1 MSDKD
6 ILFIKEA
13 SSKLS
18 RKQSDASFERNLI
31 DAYNL
36 SARRSGMPEITKL
49 SDISGETKQKVYQGD
64 QGTNTSSSPLS
75 KEQIKSKATELFKA
89 YKNR

>member
-6 ILFIKEA
+6 IAFIKEA

-18 RKQSDASFERNLI
+18 RDQSDASFERNLI

-36 SARRSGMPEITKL
+36 SARRAGMPEITKL
-49 SDISGETKQKVYQGD
+49 SDITTGTQQETVGGEKSY
-64 QGTNTSSSPLS
+64 S
-75 KEQIKSKATELFKA
+75 KYE
-89 YKNR
+89 

>member
-6 ILFIKEA
+6 IAFIKEA

-18 RKQSDASFERNLI
+18 RDQSDASFERNLI

-36 SARRSGMPEITKL
+36 SARRAGMPEITKL
-49 SDISGETKQKVYQGD
+49 SDISTGTQKSTVGGELNY
-64 QGTNTSSSPLS
+64 S
-75 KEQIKSKATELFKA
+75 KYE
-89 YKNR
+89 

>member
-6 ILFIKEA
+6 IQFIKEA

-18 RKQSDASFERNLI
+18 RNQSDDSFERNLV

-36 SARRSGMPEITKL
+36 SARRSGMPEIKNL
-49 SDISGETKQKVYQGD
+49 SDL
-64 QGTNTSSSPLS
+64 TNTNPSTNTVGGEMDYS
-75 KEQIKSKATELFKA
+75 KYEP
-89 YKNR
+89 R

>member
-6 ILFIKEA
+6 IAFIKEA

-18 RKQSDASFERNLI
+18 RDQSDASFERNLI

-36 SARRSGMPEITKL
+36 SARRAGMPEIKKL
-49 SDISGETKQKVYQGD
+49 SDISNPTATVGGEKSY
-64 QGTNTSSSPLS
+64 S
-75 KEQIKSKATELFKA
+75 KYE
-89 YKNR
+89 

>member
-18 RKQSDASFERNLI
+18 TTQSNSSFERNLI
-31 DAYNL
+31 DAYNVA
-36 SARRSGMPEITKL
+36 ARRAGKPEITKL
-49 SDISGETKQKVYQGD
+49 SDISTGTQENTVGGEFNY
-64 QGTNTSSSPLS
+64 S
-75 KEQIKSKATELFKA
+75 KYEP
-89 YKNR
+89 KN

>member
-6 ILFIKEA
+6 IAFIKEA

-18 RKQSDASFERNLI
+18 RDQSDASFERNLI

-36 SARRSGMPEITKL
+36 SARRAGMPEIKSL
-49 SDISGETKQKVYQGD
+49 SELNSGNK
-64 QGTNTSSSPLS
+64 TSTVGGELDYS
-75 KEQIKSKATELFKA
+75 KYE
-89 YKNR
+89 

>member
-6 ILFIKEA
+6 IVFIKSA
-13 SSKLS
+13 SSKLDIN
-18 RKQSDASFERNLI
+18 QSDASFERNLI

-49 SDISGETKQKVYQGD
+49 SDISG
-64 QGTNTSSSPLS
+64 GTPQQTVGGEMNYS
-75 KEQIKSKATELFKA
+75 KYE
-89 YKNR
+89 N

>member
-6 ILFIKEA
+6 IQFIKEA

-18 RKQSDASFERNLI
+18 RNQSDASFERNLI

-36 SARRSGMPEITKL
+36 SARRAGMPEITKL
-49 SDISGETKQKVYQGD
+49 SDISGGTQQKTAGGELDY
-64 QGTNTSSSPLS
+64 S
-75 KEQIKSKATELFKA
+75 KYE
-89 YKNR
+89 

>member
-6 ILFIKEA
+6 IAFIKEA

-18 RKQSDASFERNLI
+18 RDQSDASFERNLI

-36 SARRSGMPEITKL
+36 SARRAGMPEIKSL
-49 SDISGETKQKVYQGD
+49 SELNSGNK
-64 QGTNTSSSPLS
+64 TSTVGGELNYS
-75 KEQIKSKATELFKA
+75 KYE
-89 YKNR
+89 

>member
-6 ILFIKEA
+6 IAFIKDA

-18 RKQSDASFERNLI
+18 RDQSDASFERNLV

-36 SARRSGMPEITKL
+36 AARRAGKPEIKEL
-49 SDISGETKQKVYQGD
+49 SDITKAPSQ
-64 QGTNTSSSPLS
+64 T
-75 KEQIKSKATELFKA
+75 
-89 YKNR
+89 

>member
-6 ILFIKEA
+6 IQFIKEA

-18 RKQSDASFERNLI
+18 RNQSDASFERNLI

-36 SARRSGMPEITKL
+36 SARRSGMPEIEKL
-49 SDISGETKQKVYQGD
+49 SDISG
-64 QGTNTSSSPLS
+64 GTPQQTVGGEMDYTQFVP
-75 KEQIKSKATELFKA
+75 KK
-89 YKNR
+89 

>member
-6 ILFIKEA
+6 IQFIKEA

-18 RKQSDASFERNLI
+18 TTQSNKSFERNLI

-36 SARRSGMPEITKL
+36 AARRAGQPEIKAL
-49 SDISGETKQKVYQGD
+49 SDLSTDSKSTVGGEAEY
-64 QGTNTSSSPLS
+64 S
-75 KEQIKSKATELFKA
+75 KYE
-89 YKNR
+89 

>member
-6 ILFIKEA
+6 IQFIKEA

-18 RKQSDASFERNLI
+18 TTQSNDSFERNLI

-36 SARRSGMPEITKL
+36 SARRAGMPEITKL
-49 SDISGETKQKVYQGD
+49 SDIKSG
-64 QGTNTSSSPLS
+64 
-75 KEQIKSKATELFKA
+75 KSTAKTTQPTTPVEVQDSEIDAFLKS
-89 YKNR
+89 R

>member
-6 ILFIKEA
+6 IQFIKEA

-18 RKQSDASFERNLI
+18 RNQSDASFERNLI

-36 SARRSGMPEITKL
+36 SARRAGKPEITKL
-49 SDISGETKQKVYQGD
+49 SDISTGTKSGTVGGELDY
-64 QGTNTSSSPLS
+64 S
-75 KEQIKSKATELFKA
+75 KYE
-89 YKNR
+89 

>member
-6 ILFIKEA
+6 IAFIKEA

-18 RKQSDASFERNLI
+18 RDQSDASFERNLI

-36 SARRSGMPEITKL
+36 SARRAGMPEITKL
-49 SDISGETKQKVYQGD
+49 SDLTAGTQKSTVGGELDY
-64 QGTNTSSSPLS
+64 S
-75 KEQIKSKATELFKA
+75 KYE
-89 YKNR
+89 

>member
-6 ILFIKEA
+6 IAFIKEA

-18 RKQSDASFERNLI
+18 RDQSDASFERNLS

-36 SARRSGMPEITKL
+36 SARRAGMPEITKL
-49 SDISGETKQKVYQGD
+49 SDISTGTQKSTVGGELNY
-64 QGTNTSSSPLS
+64 S
-75 KEQIKSKATELFKA
+75 KYE
-89 YKNR
+89 

>member
-6 ILFIKEA
+6 IAFIKEA

-18 RKQSDASFERNLI
+18 RDQSDASFERNLI

-36 SARRSGMPEITKL
+36 SARRAGMPEIKKL
-49 SDISGETKQKVYQGD
+49 SDLKSGT
-64 QGTNTSSSPLS
+64 TSTAGG
-75 KEQIKSKATELFKA
+75 EIKAS
-89 YKNR
+89 N

>member
-6 ILFIKEA
+6 IQFIKEA

-18 RKQSDASFERNLI
+18 TTQSNSSFERNLI

-36 SARRSGMPEITKL
+36 AARRAGKPEITKL
-49 SDISGETKQKVYQGD
+49 SDISGGSKQ
-64 QGTNTSSSPLS
+64 
-75 KEQIKSKATELFKA
+75 ATGG
-89 YKNR
+89 